1 MLLASPVFFPSPWA
15 SAGYS
20 GVPGTLTVP
29 WDGAALSAVSVEGE
43 VGKPN
48 FLSSPTPEFP
58 RASHTEGG
66 CEYTDFIEDTG
77 ITRGNNDLK
86 KKKYNH
92 KKDNSQC
99 LREKNPQLLTEGPP
113 ER

>member
-15 SAGYS
+15 SVGYS
-20 GVPGTLTVP
+20 GVPGTIAVP
-29 WDGAALSAVSVEGE
+29 WDGATLSAVSVEGK

-58 RASHTEGG
+58 RASHMEEG

-77 ITRGNNDLK
+77 ITRGNND
-86 KKKYNH
+86 
-92 KKDNSQC
+92 
-99 LREKNPQLLTEGPP
+99 
-113 ER
+113 